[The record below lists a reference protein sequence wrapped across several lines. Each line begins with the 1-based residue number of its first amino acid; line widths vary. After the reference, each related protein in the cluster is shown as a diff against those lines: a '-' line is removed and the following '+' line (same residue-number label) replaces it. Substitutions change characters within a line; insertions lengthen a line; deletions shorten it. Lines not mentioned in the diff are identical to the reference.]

1 MDIEKIIKK
10 YSAVDRI
17 NYIQRDRKITNIKTW
32 LKEMEGVES
41 FLYVQMRNS
50 QRRKWKKW

>member
-1 MDIEKIIKK
+1 MDIEKIIKI
-10 YSAVDRI
+10 YSAMDRI

>member
-32 LKEMEGVES
+32 LKEMEWVES